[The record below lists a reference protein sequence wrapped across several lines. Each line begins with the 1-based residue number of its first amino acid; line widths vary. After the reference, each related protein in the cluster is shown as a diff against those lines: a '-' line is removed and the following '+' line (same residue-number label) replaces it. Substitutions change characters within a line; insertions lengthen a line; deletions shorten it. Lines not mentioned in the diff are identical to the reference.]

1 MCSHSTLPEIAL
13 AVLIRLTVCVVCIDT
28 YLARSNSC
36 PMCRHNINANSFLE
50 VPPEVSE
57 WVEPDDSAP
66 PIKSAKIAE
75 LVKYLKLF
83 NKDDKTLVFS
93 QFTSFLDHVAAS
105 LRSEGIKYCRFDGSM
120 NPKQVGQAQGHCARV
135 GCCTEMDA
143 ETRGHCSIPKTNRGQ
158 ESISE
163 PCRHAHFAQIRCSRT
178 ESHCRFECFPCK
190 PVPLRGWDVQC

>member
-1 MCSHSTLPEIAL
+1 MSTSSLLPCQSAPEY
-13 AVLIRLTVCVVCIDT
+13 VSLTLFSPVCVVCIDT

-57 WVEPDDSAP
+57 WVEPDDSAS

-83 NKDDKTLVFS
+83 NVDDKTLVFS

-105 LRSEGIKYCRFDGSM
+105 LKNEGIQFCRFDGSM
-120 NPKQVGQAQGHCARV
+120 NPKQVGPA
-135 GCCTEMDA
+135 
-143 ETRGHCSIPKTNRGQ
+143 
-158 ESISE
+158 
-163 PCRHAHFAQIRCSRT
+163 FL
-178 ESHCRFECFPCK
+178 FP
-190 PVPLRGWDVQC
+190 RR